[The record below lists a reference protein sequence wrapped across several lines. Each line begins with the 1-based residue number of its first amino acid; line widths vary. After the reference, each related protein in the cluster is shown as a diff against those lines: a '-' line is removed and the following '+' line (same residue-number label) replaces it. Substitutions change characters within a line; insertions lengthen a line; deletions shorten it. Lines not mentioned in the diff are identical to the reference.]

1 MLFSSSNFDIRLGY
15 IHFFFSIFFC
25 MMLGLF
31 GGLVSFHFAKIG
43 LTGFSVKYLSDKM
56 GNTDLLET
64 IPIFPT

>member
-1 MLFSSSNFDIRLGY
+1 
-15 IHFFFSIFFC
+15 

-43 LTGFSVKYLSDKM
+43 LTGFGVEKYPSDRM
-56 GNTDLLET
+56 GNTDLLES